1 MKAPVMKQPFLL
13 DRMTRKVS
21 RRRQEKRMAVLE
33 AERRGYYHTPGTVDT
48 MSLALYAFW
57 AVMIAFLFMYIWSAL
72 ENDSKK
78 REEYNNK
85 TTAVYQEVLHRNPTD
100 TERKR
105 ILDAD
110 SDYNFEKQ
118 DVISIIKQT
127 EEYKELKKS

>member
-13 DRMTRKVS
+13 DRMTRKIS
-21 RRRQEKRMAVLE
+21 KRRQEKRMAVLE
-33 AERRGYYHTPGTVDT
+33 AERRGYHHIVTVDSL
-48 MSLALYAFW
+48 SLAFYAFW
-57 AVMIAFLFMYIWSAL
+57 AAMIALLFVYIWSAL

-78 REEYNNK
+78 RAEYNDK

-100 TERKR
+100 VERKR

-127 EEYKELKKS
+127 EEYKELKKP